1 ALLARWQDEFKQFD
15 LGLWIFLAIGAVA
28 VTMGIGP
35 VVELYQRYSP
45 ALLFAMFGLT
55 TVIPLLAG
63 REPFTVWYGVRQ
75 LPRWQ
80 HGTPASADISRVLA
94 AFGALVFFTAALL
107 CAIRPTDPLFTAVLP
122 NLLVLLIGLPAARWL
137 PPLWMKLFPSEA
149 PDAAE

>member
-1 ALLARWQDEFKQFD
+1 MPTLPPQHGRLARFFFMHLGTLVAIIVYFTIFERGAHSVDALKRALLVALVVHTGYALLARWQDEFKQFD

-75 LPRWQ
+75 FPRW
-80 HGTPASADISRVLA
+80 
-94 AFGALVFFTAALL
+94 
-107 CAIRPTDPLFTAVLP
+107 
-122 NLLVLLIGLPAARWL
+122 
-137 PPLWMKLFPSEA
+137 
-149 PDAAE
+149 